1 MSLFSKNPIRPHV
14 RSEYDVLRKVILCKP
29 EYMTIREVIN
39 ETQKKFKHEG
49 IHIEIAMAQHKRFV
63 DTLEE
68 HDVEVTLLPAIK
80 MFPEQVFTRDIGFTL
95 GNILFVAEMANKIR
109 QGEEEVLKSMLEQH
123 EISYLNLKGD
133 MIEGGDVII
142 NGESV
147 FVGLSNRTN
156 KKAIEHLQS
165 ILPHYEIVTVPFK
178 EKYLHLD
185 CVFNIISPTEA
196 LYFPEAFTQQE
207 LDILSSR
214 FELIEVTDEEQFS
227 LGTNVLNI
235 GNKKIFSLP
244 VNSKVNKA
252 LRERGF
258 EVIEV
263 DIMEIIKSGGSFRCC
278 TLPVLR
284 DGDNE

>member
-1 MSLFSKNPIRPHV
+1 MSLFSKSPMRPHAS
-14 RSEYDVLRKVILCKP
+14 SEYDVLKKVILCKP

-39 ETQKKFKHEG
+39 ETQKKFKDEG
-49 IHIEIAMAQHKRFV
+49 IHIEIAMAQHKKFV
-63 DTLEE
+63 ETLED
-68 HDVEVTLLPAIK
+68 HGVEVILLPAIK

-109 QGEEEVLKSMLEQH
+109 QGEEEVLKSMLEQQ

-142 NGESV
+142 NGETV
-147 FVGLSNRTN
+147 YVGLSNRTN
-156 KKAIEHLQS
+156 DDAIEHLQS
-165 ILPHYEIVTVPFK
+165 ILPHYEVVKVPFK

-196 LYFPEAFTQQE
+196 LYYPEAFTQKE
-207 LDILSSR
+207 LDILASR
-214 FELIEVTDEEQFS
+214 FELIEVTDEEQFT

-235 GNKKIFSLP
+235 GNKRVFSLP
-244 VNSKVNKA
+244 VNPKVNAELTK
-252 LRERGF
+252 RGF

-263 DIMEIIKSGGSFRCC
+263 DIIEIIKSGGSFRCC
-278 TLPVLR
+278 TLPILR
-284 DGDNE
+284 G